1 MSLRSKDVAVLIAAV
16 LITAVMTVAGKP
28 LRVQAQNQTQPQDSQ
43 NEIVRRA
50 KSKVEPVYPDLA
62 RKMNLSGVV
71 KIAVVIA
78 PNGTIKEA
86 KILGGHP
93 VLAGAALDAVKK
105 WRYEPASVE
114 TSGVVDVKFDA
125 H

>member
-1 MSLRSKDVAVLIAAV
+1 MRSKDVAVLITAAV
-16 LITAVMTVAGKP
+16 IVVVAGKP

-50 KSKVEPVYPDLA
+50 KTKVAPVYPDLA

-71 KIAVVIA
+71 KIAVVVA
-78 PNGTIKEA
+78 PNGAVKEA
-86 KILGGHP
+86 RVIGGHP
-93 VLAGAALDAVKK
+93 VLAGAALDAVRK
-105 WRYEPASVE
+105 WKFEPASVE

>member
-1 MSLRSKDVAVLIAAV
+1 MSLRSKDVAVLI
-16 LITAVMTVAGKP
+16 TAVVLLVGGKP

-50 KSKVEPVYPDLA
+50 KSKVQPVYPELA
-62 RKMNLSGVV
+62 RRMNLSGVV

-86 KILGGHP
+86 RVVGGHP
-93 VLAGAALDAVKK
+93 VLAGAALDAVRK
-105 WRYEPASVE
+105 WKYEPASVE